1 MQEIAM
7 ASARIAVLSIFIV
20 MLAAPYTSAQ
30 SQTSLSVALPSLPS
44 DETGHKADGSM
55 SGEDNVYCRPPQ
67 HLTDSRLMGPQVC
80 MSVQKWN
87 DLHAAGLDV
96 DASGKVKP
104 RQGLDDLK
112 VLGH

>member
-1 MQEIAM
+1 
-7 ASARIAVLSIFIV
+7 
-20 MLAAPYTSAQ
+20 
-30 SQTSLSVALPSLPS
+30 
-44 DETGHKADGSM
+44 
-55 SGEDNVYCRPPQ
+55 
-67 HLTDSRLMGPQVC
+67 